1 MTTLRILIADD
12 HAIVRQGLRQIVAGT
27 QDMEVA
33 AEASSGNEAIQK
45 VRESEPDVVLL
56 DISLGDRNGIDVLK
70 QLRREFPRIR
80 VLMLSMFRE
89 DQYAVRA
96 LKAGAAGYLNK
107 QSAPAELVS
116 AITLVA
122 KGRRYVT
129 NEIAELLADSINE
142 DQLKPPHEL
151 LSDREYQ
158 TMLLIAAGKAPG
170 EIAEDL
176 AISIKTFNVYRAR
189 ILEKMQLK
197 NNVELTRYAI
207 QNALLA

>member
-1 MTTLRILIADD
+1 MSKLRILIADD
-12 HAIVRQGLRQIVAGT
+12 HAIVRQGLRQIVSGSE
-27 QDMEVA
+27 DMEVA
-33 AEASSGNEAIQK
+33 AEAASGNEAIQQ
-45 VRESEPDVVLL
+45 VRESEPDIVLL

-96 LKAGAAGYLNK
+96 LKAGASGYLNK

-129 NEIAELLADSINE
+129 PEIAELLADSINE
-142 DQLKPPHEL
+142 DQLKAPHEL

-197 NNVELTRYAI
+197 NNVELTRYAME
-207 QNALLA
+207 NALLA

>member
-1 MTTLRILIADD
+1 MLSILIADD
-12 HAIVRQGLRQIVAGT
+12 HAIVRQGLKQIVSGT
-27 QDMEVA
+27 DDMQVT
-33 AEASSGNEAIQK
+33 AEAASGNEAILK
-45 VRESEPDVVLL
+45 IRESEPDIVLL

-70 QLRREFPRIR
+70 QIKREYPKVR

-96 LKAGAAGYLNK
+96 IKAGASGYLNK

-116 AITLVA
+116 ALALVA
-122 KGRRYVT
+122 RGRRYVT
-129 NEIAELLADSINE
+129 PEIAELLADSIND
-142 DQLKPPHEL
+142 DQDRAPHEL

-158 TMLLIAAGKAPG
+158 TMLLIAVGKAPG

-197 NNVELTRYAI
+197 NNVELTRYALE
-207 QNALLA
+207 NALLN

>member
-1 MTTLRILIADD
+1 M
-12 HAIVRQGLRQIVAGT
+12 
-27 QDMEVA
+27 
-33 AEASSGNEAIQK
+33 
-45 VRESEPDVVLL
+45 RESEPDIVLL

-116 AITLVA
+116 AINLVA

-129 NEIAELLADSINE
+129 PEIAELLADSINE
-142 DQLKPPHEL
+142 DQGKPPHEL

-158 TMLLIAAGKAPG
+158 TMLLIAGGKAPG

-189 ILEKMQLK
+189 ILDKMQLK

-207 QNALLA
+207 QNDLMA

>member
-1 MTTLRILIADD
+1 MSKLRILIADD
-12 HAIVRQGLRQIVAGT
+12 HAIVRQGLRQIVSGT
-27 QDMEVA
+27 EDMEVA
-33 AEASSGNEAIQK
+33 AEAASGNEAIQL
-45 VRESEPDVVLL
+45 VRESEPDIVLL

-96 LKAGAAGYLNK
+96 LKAGASGYLNK

-116 AITLVA
+116 AITLVS

-129 NEIAELLADSINE
+129 PEIAELLADSINE

-158 TMLLIAAGKAPG
+158 TMMLIAAGKAPG

-197 NNVELTRYAI
+197 NNVELTRYAME
-207 QNALLA
+207 NSLLA